1 MFRIRVCACSEL
13 GCTTTHPN
21 SERKICSELG
31 CVEKLDYK
39 LYVQILGVYMFR
51 IRVCACSELGCTT
64 THPNS
69 NLMALQN
76 SHHNFEFST
85 QYHIYK
91 WSRKIFQLPSCKMA
105 GLTSFEMLENFFS
118 GMTLY
123 WKKSQVKSGSHKRS
137 NLTAWWASHP
147 ISTPE
152 SNSPRKSTCISS
164 LGRVFSTSFLENCWL
179 YKFWNVRELFFGTTL
194 YWKIS
199 SEKWSP

>member
-1 MFRIRVCACSEL
+1 MYLLTKLEIFTNTHTLKLSWVTQILINVACSWPYEFWNIRGL
-13 GCTTTHPN
+13 FLRGDPM
-21 SERKICSELG
+21 L
-31 CVEKLDYK
+31 EKSQVKSGLK
-39 LYVQILGVYMFR
+39 K
-51 IRVCACSELGCTT
+51 S
-64 THPNS
+64 S

-105 GLTSFEMLENFFS
+105 GRTSFEMLENFFS

-164 LGRVFSTSFLENCWL
+164 LGRVFFYFLLGKLLTVQVLEC
-179 YKFWNVRELFFGTTL
+179 
-194 YWKIS
+194 
-199 SEKWSP
+199 